1 MRKKK
6 EMPAADRDTSS
17 IMQVLSTA
25 EVASLLGVTKLTVGR
40 LIRERGLPA
49 RLCGNN
55 YRISLPALLEWLDH
69 DNTAADDDPDDE

>member
-6 EMPAADRDTSS
+6 EVPAAVRDTSS
-17 IMQVLSTA
+17 ILQVLSTA
-25 EVASLLGVTKLTVGR
+25 EAAALLGISQLTVGR

-55 YRISLPALLEWLDH
+55 YRISLPALLAWLDH
-69 DNTAADDDPDDE
+69 DNTSEADPEAE